1 MSGTLPLVVDGQ
13 QVTVAG
19 TTARIVPPSP
29 LPWLAALAL
38 IGIAVG
44 AIGWT
49 QHRRRPMAAAAAA
62 GIMAFVAHVLGTRFA
77 PQQNGP
83 VVGWVGVGLWPG
95 SAC

>member
-1 MSGTLPLVVDGQ
+1 MSWTLPPVVDGQ

-49 QHRRRPMAAAAAA
+49 QHWRRPMATA
-62 GIMAFVAHVLGTRFA
+62 GIMALWRTC
-77 PQQNGP
+77 
-83 VVGWVGVGLWPG
+83 WVPGLRRSKTG
-95 SAC
+95 R